1 MMSKEDMP
9 IDALG
14 RNGYR
19 YPMPVFKKSSRML
32 FIGDS
37 ITEMNRWLNEND
49 RNHYLGHSFVFLLA
63 SRLAVDMPE
72 AQLDFYNR
80 GISGNTV
87 ADLRNRWQED
97 AIDMNPDVLTVL
109 IGVNDGGRDVS
120 PEEYEAD
127 YHHILKRSRD
137 ANPDLKLILMDP
149 FVLQSGSLSG
159 KGAWNC
165 WQAITAAYR
174 KRVARLATE
183 FDALHIPLQDLFDSA
198 ARIAPAS
205 HWLWDGMHPLPQG
218 HELIA
223 RHWLMAVNARW
234 GNEREVRQ

>member
-1 MMSKEDMP
+1 MMSKEGMP

-14 RNGYR
+14 RNGYS
-19 YPMPVFKKSSRML
+19 YPMPVFKKGSRML

-37 ITEMNRWLNEND
+37 ITEMNRGLDEND

-63 SRLAVDMPE
+63 SRLAVDRPE

-97 AIDMNPDVLTVL
+97 AIDIDPDVLTVL
-109 IGVNDGGRDVS
+109 IGVNDGGRDVP

-127 YHHILKRSRD
+127 YHHILKKSRD
-137 ANPDLKLILMDP
+137 ANPELKLILMDP
-149 FVLQSGSLSG
+149 FVLQAGGLRG
-159 KGAWNC
+159 EGAWNC
-165 WQAITAAYR
+165 WQNITAAYR
-174 KRVARLATE
+174 EIVARLATE
-183 FDALHIPLQDLFDSA
+183 FDALHIQLQDVFDA
-198 ARIAPAS
+198 AAQAVHAS
-205 HWLWDGMHPLPQG
+205 HWLWDGIHPLPQG

-223 RHWLMAVNARW
+223 HWLMAVNARW
-234 GNEREVRQ
+234 GSEREVRQ